1 MGQKVSPHG
10 LRVGIIKDWD
20 SKWFA
25 SKDNFA
31 DYLVEDNKIREY
43 VKKKLYAAGVS
54 KVLIERAAESKVRVA
69 VLTGRP
75 GMVIGRSGDGVDQLK
90 ADLSKMTGKEVS
102 IDIKEIITFGDNEND
117 NEMLIRSG
125 WGVCLKDGQE
135 ITKSVADDITEQTCL
150 EGGVGHY
157 MIDHYLKPN
166 HLM

>member
-1 MGQKVSPHG
+1 MEKGINKGTG
-10 LRVGIIKDWD
+10 LQR
-20 SKWFA
+20 
-25 SKDNFA
+25 FA
-31 DYLVEDNKIREY
+31 DMN
-43 VKKKLYAAGVS
+43 G
-54 KVLIERAAESKVRVA
+54 
-69 VLTGRP
+69 
-75 GMVIGRSGDGVDQLK
+75 
-90 ADLSKMTGKEVS
+90 